1 MRTKMQNRMT
11 ITWRSGPTY
20 PAASSSISS
29 HPNQSESGYILV
41 VSLVVVL
48 LLALIAISLLGS
60 NTLQELMAG
69 NLAEK
74 TRAEQAANSALNY
87 AEQWTS
93 QNPSA
98 GIPCTAGTVSTTPVI
113 CNADSPPLGTLNP
126 NDLALA
132 PTSSTAAIGTIFSP
146 ANMQI
151 STSSGQP
158 NGYYQYPRY
167 YIQYVGLVSDASGT
181 TVGSLYQITAAGF
194 GGNQNAVAIVQA
206 YYRVYSLS
214 TSVTGP

>member
-1 MRTKMQNRMT
+1 MIIKILNRMT
-11 ITWRSGPTY
+11 ITGRSGPTA
-20 PAASSSISS
+20 PPDSSIALSRVD
-29 HPNQSESGYILV
+29 QSESGYILIV
-41 VSLVVVL
+41 TLVVVL
-48 LLALIAISLLGS
+48 LLALIAMSLLGS

-113 CNADSPPLGTLNP
+113 CNVDSPPLGTLNP
-126 NDLALA
+126 NDLAL
-132 PTSSTAAIGTIFSP
+132 PTTSSAAIGTIFSP
-146 ANMQI
+146 ANMLI
-151 STSSGQP
+151 STSGGQS

-181 TVGSLYQITAAGF
+181 TVGSLYQITAAGY

-206 YYRVYSLS
+206 YYRVYSQS